1 MKTTLQAPAKGHVA
15 YLDYLRILAT
25 LAVIWVHVAAQ
36 NWEAVAVTTSI
47 WQIFNIANSAGR
59 WCVGIFCMISGV
71 LFLDNDKPLP
81 LKKLLGRN
89 IPRLAAA
96 FVFWSAVYALIH
108 LLEGHALPEV
118 LAAFVGGH
126 FHMWFLFMIAGLYL
140 AAPLLRRITQSKE
153 AMEYFL
159 VACFL
164 FGLLFPRCI
173 HLLRCLELPYS
184 ITLLVDTVAADL
196 DNLNVPFVHT
206 YAFYFVLGFYL
217 SRYEVSRPLRR
228 IIWGLGVAGYLVTVG
243 LTSWYSRKTGS
254 GSVEFYAGGSLN
266 VFCMTMAIFLLGK
279 YRFSRL
285 SPGETGKKWLKNLSK
300 CTFGMYLVHSLVLR
314 GFQDILGWHTLAFH
328 PALAIPTLT
337 IAVAAVSWLI
347 AWAVGKIPV
356 LGKYVV

>member
-36 NWEAVAVTTSI
+36 NWEAVAVTTST

-81 LKKLLGRN
+81 VKKLLCKN
-89 IPRLAAA
+89 IPRLGAA
-96 FVFWSAVYALIH
+96 FVFWSGIYALIH
-108 LLEGHALPEV
+108 LLEGHDMPSV
-118 LAAFVGGH
+118 LAAFIGGH

-153 AMEYFL
+153 ATEYFL
-159 VACFL
+159 IVAFL

-173 HLLRCLELPYS
+173 HLLRCLELPYN
-184 ITLLVDTVAADL
+184 IRLLVDAVAADL
-196 DNLNVPFVHT
+196 DNLKFPLAHT

-217 SRYEVSRPLRR
+217 SRLEVKRPLRR
-228 IIWGLGVAGYLVTVG
+228 VLWGLGIAGYLVTVG

-254 GSVEFYAGGSLN
+254 GSVEFYAGGALH
-266 VFCMTMAIFLLGK
+266 VCCMTVAIFLFGKYILSRITLGK
-279 YRFSRL
+279 
-285 SPGETGKKWLKNLSK
+285 TGKKWVNCLSG

-314 GFQDILGWHTLAFH
+314 IFQDILGWHSLSVH
-328 PALAIPTLT
+328 PVLAIPVLTLV
-337 IAVAAVSWLI
+337 VAAVSWLI
-347 AWAVGKIPV
+347 AWAIGKIPV